1 MCVRAACFGDIG
13 DIFLEAGEAIYIHPI
28 GLTLYALL
36 LKLLRID
43 CMSGCFC
50 SKKEPNIFYLLINK
64 KISCSYFIGS
74 QYGYFIEN

>member
-13 DIFLEAGEAIYIHPI
+13 DTFLEAGEAIYIHPI

-43 CMSGCFC
+43 CIS
-50 SKKEPNIFYLLINK
+50 IRLLYRKLI
-64 KISCSYFIGS
+64 
-74 QYGYFIEN
+74 

>member
-36 LKLLRID
+36 LKLLRIN
-43 CMSGCFC
+43 CISGCFC
-50 SKKEPNIFYLLINK
+50 SKKKPKYSITSL
-64 KISCSYFIGS
+64 
-74 QYGYFIEN
+74 